1 MQEGQTKMTKFKEIY
16 IKREELK
23 TLKYKRELLNMRLSL
38 SILNN
43 EESKQIQSI
52 KEEIKRLTKI
62 IGDRYLDIQE
72 RMQLQIKDTISII
85 LSKNVTEEN
94 AYTNAQ
100 EIEEYIINQD
110 YKITEKEF
118 KNELIIL
125 YETYNKLGYIPQN
138 TEKDFSTIKQDT
150 LQTNKKDYINQ
161 VLYNIQEEPKE
172 EEMPMLKILKDEIIN
187 KQKEKA
193 INKVRIKQIKLV

>member
-1 MQEGQTKMTKFKEIY
+1 MTKYKEIY
-16 IKREELK
+16 KKYEELK

-72 RMQLQIKDTISII
+72 RMQLQIKDTISNI

-110 YKITEKEF
+110 YKITKKEF

-172 EEMPMLKILKDEIIN
+172 EEKAMLKILKDEVIN

-193 INKVRIKQIKLV
+193 INKVRTKQFKLV

>member
-1 MQEGQTKMTKFKEIY
+1 MTKFKEIY
-16 IKREELK
+16 KNYEELK

-72 RMQLQIKDTISII
+72 RMQLQIKDTISNI

-94 AYTNAQ
+94 AYTSAQ

-187 KQKEKA
+187 KQKEKS